1 MLNDAKAKREEEIA
15 THEQLM
21 THAQDMV
28 QKRESFRQAVFE
40 HVSKGRNS
48 YKDQLGERMEQRNA
62 YRELIANR
70 LEKQKALLELL
81 AAEKIDLALLQ
92 TAIEQATEAI
102 VRDEFIQKANKM
114 LEWLK
119 YCKEVEQQ
127 LATAVSEKVK
137 ENLLAVLEKIEK
149 EGILIEPKQLND
161 AKNILNKLK

>member
-28 QKRESFRQAVFE
+28 QKRESFRQAVFD

-70 LEKQKALLELL
+70 LEKQKALTELL
-81 AAEKIDLALLQ
+81 SAEKIDISALES
-92 TAIEQATEAI
+92 AIEAAVENLVKQDVIDRAKK
-102 VRDEFIQKANKM
+102 Q

-119 YCKEVEQQ
+119 YCKEVE
-127 LATAVSEKVK
+127 T
-137 ENLLAVLEKIEK
+137 
-149 EGILIEPKQLND
+149 
-161 AKNILNKLK
+161 

>member
-28 QKRESFRQAVFE
+28 QKRESFRQAVFD
-40 HVSKGRNS
+40 HVFKGRNS

-81 AAEKIDLALLQ
+81 AAEKIDLVLLQ
-92 TAIEQATEAI
+92 TAIEQATEAV
-102 VRDEFIQKANKM
+102 VRDEFI
-114 LEWLK
+114 
-119 YCKEVEQQ
+119 
-127 LATAVSEKVK
+127 
-137 ENLLAVLEKIEK
+137 
-149 EGILIEPKQLND
+149 
-161 AKNILNKLK
+161 